1 MPELP
6 EVQTVVTLLNQQEIS
21 GRCITETSVTWPKSV
36 DGLTP
41 DAFRRSVV
49 GRSIGTVGRRGKYI
63 VIGLSGGLTLLIHL
77 RMSGRLNLVP
87 ADTPRNKHEH
97 VILQLDANDEL
108 RFQDTRK
115 FGRILPTDTP
125 DKVLGCLGMEPLE
138 ADFTLEW
145 LKGMLQSRNRQI
157 KPLLLDQR
165 IVAGL
170 GNIYVDEALWKAG
183 IHPQRKSQSLRENEI
198 NNLHK
203 AIPHV
208 LKKGLRNMGTALG
221 TGKANF
227 YFPGSRVGRNAEEL
241 KVFRRTGMDCPRCGE
256 KIERII
262 VAQRSSHVC
271 LNCQPAPG

>member
-6 EVQTVVTLLNQQEIS
+6 EVQTVVTLLAQKRIS
-21 GRCITETSVTWPKSV
+21 GRRITGASVTWNKSI
-36 DGLTP
+36 GAMTP
-41 DAFRRSVV
+41 TVFRRTIV
-49 GRSIGTVGRRGKYI
+49 GRTIKGIGRRGKYI
-63 VIGLSGGLTLLIHL
+63 VVGLSGGWTLLIHL
-77 RMSGRLNLVP
+77 RMSGRLNLLT
-87 ADTPRNKHEH
+87 ARTSRNKHEH
-97 VILQLDANDEL
+97 VVLQLDANDEL

-115 FGRILPTDTP
+115 FGRFLLTDTP
-125 DKVLGCLGMEPLE
+125 EKVLDRLGMEPLE

-165 IVAGL
+165 ILAGL

-183 IHPQRKSQSLRENEI
+183 VHPQRKSQSLCENEI
-198 NNLHK
+198 DNLHK

-208 LKKGLRNMGTALG
+208 LRKGLRNMGTALG

-227 YFPGSRVGRNAEEL
+227 YFPGNRVGRNAEQL
-241 KVFRRTGMDCPRCGE
+241 NVFRRTGKSCPRCGE

-271 LNCQPAPG
+271 FHCQPPPF